1 LSDPDKPET
10 NFLKIAFKRMIFMAR
25 GDQLARQWRILQSL
39 IASRRGKSAADLARE
54 LEYHWRTVYRDL
66 EALQQAGFP
75 IFTDRVEGKNLW
87 CMLDSARHS
96 IPIPLNLTELMA
108 LYFSRG
114 LMMTLKNTV
123 YYESLQSFFQKVKA
137 TLPPATIDYLE
148 KIEETLEVGTKPF
161 KQYGQLRDWIEMI
174 SEAAIH
180 RKIIEIDY
188 FTMSRKERTRRK
200 VAPYKIWFFDGAF
213 YMIGNCQ
220 LRQDMRVFALD
231 RIRELAI
238 TEEPFEM
245 PEDFRAEDFMRTSFG
260 VFHGKPQQ
268 VRIRFAADVAGYI
281 REKTWHAAQK
291 IVPQKDGSIVFEARV
306 AGTDEIK
313 FWVLSW
319 GSKAQVLSPVS
330 LRDEIV
336 SEAKAMLHNY

>member
-1 LSDPDKPET
+1 
-10 NFLKIAFKRMIFMAR
+10 MAR

-39 IASRRGKSAADLARE
+39 IASRRGKTAADLARE

-87 CMLDSARHS
+87 RMLDSARHS

-114 LMMTLKNTV
+114 MMMVLKNTV
-123 YYESLQSFFQKVKA
+123 YYESLQSFFRKVKA

-148 KIEETLEVGTKPF
+148 KIEETLEVGSKPF
-161 KQYGQLRDWIEMI
+161 KQFGQLRDWIEMI

-180 RKIIEIDY
+180 RKIIEIGY
-188 FTMSRKERTRRK
+188 FTMSRKEKTRRK

-213 YMIGNCQ
+213 YLIGNCR

-238 TEEPFEM
+238 TEETFEM

-319 GSKAQVLSPVS
+319 GAKAQVLSPAS
-330 LRDEIV
+330 LRDEIL
-336 SEAKAMLHNY
+336 SESKAMLRNYQT

>member
-1 LSDPDKPET
+1 
-10 NFLKIAFKRMIFMAR
+10 MAR

-75 IFTDRVEGKNLW
+75 IFTDRVEGKNRW
-87 CMLDSARHS
+87 AILDSARHS

-114 LMMTLKNTV
+114 MMMVLKNTV
-123 YYESLQSFFQKVKA
+123 YYASLQSFFQKIKA
-137 TLPPATIDYLE
+137 TLPPATIHYLE
-148 KIEETLEVGTKPF
+148 KIEETLEVGSKPY
-161 KQYGQLRDWIEMI
+161 KQYSQLRDVVERIT
-174 SEAAIH
+174 EATIH
-180 RKIIEIDY
+180 RRLVEIDY
-188 FTMSRKERTRRK
+188 FSMSRKKKTRRK
-200 VAPYKIWFFDGAF
+200 VAPYKIWFFDGAL
-213 YMIGNCQ
+213 YLIGDCR
-220 LRQDMRVFALD
+220 LRQDIRVFALD
-231 RIRELAI
+231 RIQALTI
-238 TEEPFEM
+238 TEETFVM
-245 PEDFRAEDFMRTSFG
+245 PEDFRAADFMRTSFG

-281 REKTWHAAQK
+281 REKTWHATQK
-291 IVPQKDGSIVFEARV
+291 IVPQKDGSIFFEARV

-319 GSKAQVLSPVS
+319 GAKAQVLSPAS
-330 LRDEIV
+330 LRDEIL
-336 SEAKAMLHNY
+336 SEAEAMLRNYQSEA

>member
-1 LSDPDKPET
+1 
-10 NFLKIAFKRMIFMAR
+10 MAR

-87 CMLDSARHS
+87 SMLDSARHS

-114 LMMTLKNTV
+114 MMMVLKNTV
-123 YYESLQSFFQKVKA
+123 YYESLQSFFQKIKA
-137 TLPPATIDYLE
+137 TLPPAAIDYLE
-148 KIEETLEVGTKPF
+148 KIEETLEVGSKPY
-161 KQYGQLRDWIEMI
+161 KQYSQLRDAVERIT
-174 SEAAIH
+174 EAIIH
-180 RKIIEIDY
+180 RKLVEIDY
-188 FTMSRKERTRRK
+188 FTMSRKKKTRRK

-213 YMIGNCQ
+213 YLIGYCG
-220 LRQDMRVFALD
+220 LRKDIRVFALD
-231 RIRELAI
+231 RIQALTL
-238 TEEPFEM
+238 TEETFEM
-245 PEDFRAEDFMRTSFG
+245 PEDFRVEDFMRTSFG

-268 VRIRFAADVAGYI
+268 VRIRFAPDVAGYI
-281 REKTWHAAQK
+281 SEKTWHATQK

-319 GSKAQVLSPVS
+319 GAKAQVLSPAS
-330 LRDEIV
+330 LRDEIL
-336 SEAKAMLHNY
+336 SEAESMLHNYRS

>member
-1 LSDPDKPET
+1 
-10 NFLKIAFKRMIFMAR
+10 MAR

-39 IASRRGKSAADLARE
+39 IASRRGKTAADLARE

-87 CMLDSARHS
+87 RMLDSARHS

-114 LMMTLKNTV
+114 MMMVLKNTV
-123 YYESLQSFFQKVKA
+123 YYESLQSFFRKVKA

-148 KIEETLEVGTKPF
+148 KIEETLEVGSKPF
-161 KQYGQLRDWIEMI
+161 KQFGQLRDWIEMI

-188 FTMSRKERTRRK
+188 FTMSRKEKTRRK

-213 YMIGNCQ
+213 YLIGNCR
-220 LRQDMRVFALD
+220 LRQDIRVFALD

-238 TEEPFEM
+238 TEETFEM

-268 VRIRFAADVAGYI
+268 VRIRFEADVAGYI

-291 IVPQKDGSIVFEARV
+291 IVPQKDGSIVFEVRV

-319 GSKAQVLSPVS
+319 GSKAQVLSPAS
-330 LRDEIV
+330 LRNEIL
-336 SEAKAMLHNY
+336 SEAKAVLHSYQT